1 MPPSLQTLI
10 DDLDRE
16 RIALFEDVDALDVEA
31 LTSRPRP
38 GTWSILEI
46 LEHLVVAEA
55 VILQGLPAAT
65 ELIDRRRSLKNR
77 CAFPLVMAILRL
89 GIPVKVPSRRMIPT
103 GQVPLRELRE
113 RWDGHLRWI
122 RAYTAGL
129 DPQGEDRAVFLHPVA
144 GPITL
149 AQALRMD
156 QLHLGVHARQIRK
169 RPRPR
174 SPQLG

>member
-1 MPPSLQTLI
+1 MSPSLQTLI

-16 RIALFEDVDALDVEA
+16 RIALFEEVEALDVEA
-31 LTSRPRP
+31 LTARPRP

-46 LEHLVVAEA
+46 VEHLVVAEA

-65 ELIDRRRSLKNR
+65 DLIDRRRSLKHR
-77 CAFPLVMAILRL
+77 CVFHLVVAILRL

-103 GQVPLRELRE
+103 GQVPLAELRE
-113 RWDGHLRWI
+113 QWDGHLRWLG
-122 RAYTAGL
+122 AYTAGL
-129 DPQGEDRAVFLHPVA
+129 DAQGEHRAVFLHPVA

-156 QLHLGVHARQIRK
+156 QLHLAVHARQIRK
-169 RPRPR
+169 RRGPA
-174 SPQLG
+174 SPPNG